1 MFQYVFILFYFIS
14 LSAVAMSLLQK
25 LKLPTLERRNVCYSC
40 NPQKKKNIQQRKEK
54 SVSGA
59 LTDMYM
65 PAIEVSLHNITSYQK
80 QRLFSF
86 NCKCLQTL
94 IMWLI

>member
-1 MFQYVFILFYFIS
+1 M
-14 LSAVAMSLLQK
+14 AMCLLQK
-25 LKLPTLERRNVCYSC
+25 LKLPTLERHNVCYSC
-40 NPQKKKNIQQRKEK
+40 IPQKKKNIRQTQGK

-59 LTDMYM
+59 LTDMPM
-65 PAIEVSLHNITSYQK
+65 PVIEVNLHNITTYQK

-86 NCKCLQTL
+86 NCKCLQKL

>member
-1 MFQYVFILFYFIS
+1 MG
-14 LSAVAMSLLQK
+14 
-25 LKLPTLERRNVCYSC
+25 RHNVCYSC
-40 NPQKKKNIQQRKEK
+40 NPPKKKHTADKRK

-59 LTDMYM
+59 LTDMHM
-65 PAIEVSLHNITSYQK
+65 PVIEVNLHKITTYHK

-94 IMWLI
+94 IMWLF

>member
-1 MFQYVFILFYFIS
+1 MC
-14 LSAVAMSLLQK
+14 LLQK
-25 LKLPTLERRNVCYSC
+25 LELPTLERHNVCYSC
-40 NPQKKKNIQQRKEK
+40 NPQKKSIQQTQGK

-59 LTDMYM
+59 LTDMHM
-65 PAIEVSLHNITSYQK
+65 PVIEVNLYNITTYQK

-86 NCKCLQTL
+86 NCKCLQKF